1 MTTTTTHAAVLPH
14 QHQQALLDKSLA
26 KLFGELEP
34 AARVL
39 LREQL
44 EWVHVPGGR
53 VLMAQGEPADSM
65 YIVITGRLRAY
76 VCDDADGPEP
86 ARPPGGLG
94 AEREA
99 RSWLGYRLV
108 REMAR
113 GQAIGEM
120 ALFTGEPRSATVIA
134 IRDSVLVRLSNAH
147 FQRLLAS
154 SVQASL
160 ALTRQVIRRLLN
172 EQDRSMLDCPITMGL
187 LPISAG
193 VDTADFVRH
202 FVRALQPFGRVQVVD
217 AAVVDAA
224 LQSEG
229 AARSATVDTMGA
241 VPGDDLNQRVALLLD
256 HLEAGCEIMLLVADA
271 TPTEW
276 TRRCSRHCDELLLLA
291 DATEPPALDPIE
303 TACLVGSS
311 AGSSTRS
318 GTGSDMRTEA
328 AQILVLL
335 HPAATA
341 MPRNTAAWLA
351 RRPVADHVHL
361 RRGHE
366 GDLRRLAR
374 IQTRNAIGLVLAG
387 GGARGFAHL
396 GVWRALQEHGIEPD
410 VVGGTSIGAVMAA
423 FVAADQPIARVMD
436 VARRAFSINP
446 TGDFN
451 LLPLISL
458 IKGQRLK
465 HIVRKGTI
473 ELCGA
478 EVDVEDLWKGY
489 FCVATNFSQ
498 AREELLKS
506 GPLGPAMRA
515 SMSIPGALPPVV
527 RDGDLL
533 CDGGTFNN
541 FPVDVMRGVRG
552 VGRVIGVDL
561 SASKSR
567 RIEFDE
573 VPSAWALL
581 RDRLRP
587 RGQRRYR
594 LPSLAAYLMNVT
606 ILYSVSRQRQA
617 KKQTQLCFNP
627 PLERVGMLEWGKFE
641 QIVQQGY
648 AHAQIVLREQGV
660 AGSTAVVP

>member
-1 MTTTTTHAAVLPH
+1 MNMSTAAPPQ
-14 QHQQALLDKSLA
+14 QHQEALLDKSLLA
-26 KLFGELEP
+26 LFGELEP
-34 AARVL
+34 AARSL

-44 EWVHVPGGR
+44 EWVHIPGGQ
-53 VLMAQGEPADSM
+53 LLIAQGEPGDSM
-65 YIVITGRLRAY
+65 YIVISGRLRAY
-76 VCDDADGPEP
+76 IRDDPDSPQ
-86 ARPPGGLG
+86 
-94 AEREA
+94 
-99 RSWLGYRLV
+99 RLV

-147 FQRLLAS
+147 FQGLLAS
-154 SVQASL
+154 SVQVSL

-172 EQDRSMLDCPITMGL
+172 EQDRSMLAGPITMGL

-193 VDTADFVRH
+193 VDAADFARSFAV
-202 FVRALQPFGRVQVVD
+202 ALAPFGRVAVVD

-224 LQSEG
+224 LHAVGS
-229 AARSATVDTMGA
+229 ARSAAEDGA
-241 VPGDDLNQRVALLLD
+241 GDALNQRIAMLLD
-256 HLEAGCEIMLLVADA
+256 HIEAGCDIMLLVADD

-291 DATEPPALDPIE
+291 DATEAPALHPIE
-303 TACLVGSS
+303 TECLLDR
-311 AGSSTRS
+311 RS
-318 GTGSDMRTEA
+318 GSGLRTEA
-328 AQILVLL
+328 AEILLLL
-335 HPAATA
+335 HPPATP
-341 MPRNTAAWLA
+341 MPRHTAAWLA
-351 RRPVADHVHL
+351 RRPLADHLHL
-361 RRGHE
+361 RRGHA
-366 GDLRRLAR
+366 GDLQRVAR
-374 IQTRNAIGLVLAG
+374 IQTRNGVGLVLAG

-410 VVGGTSIGAVMAA
+410 VIGGTSMGAVMAA
-423 FVAADQPIARVMD
+423 FVATDQPIARVMD
-436 VARRAFSINP
+436 AARRAFSINP

-465 HIVRKGTI
+465 RIVREGTL

-478 EVDVEDLWKGY
+478 EIDVEDLWKNY

-498 AREELLKS
+498 AREEVLKS
-506 GPLGPAMRA
+506 GPLGAAMRA
-515 SMSIPGALPPVV
+515 SISIPGALPPVV
-527 RDGDLL
+527 RNGDLL

-541 FPVDVMRGVRG
+541 FPVDVMHGVRG
-552 VGRVIGVDL
+552 IGRVIGVDL
-561 SASKSR
+561 NASKAR

-587 RGQRRYR
+587 RGQRRYK
-594 LPSLAAYLMNVT
+594 LPSLPAYLMNVT
-606 ILYSVSRQRQA
+606 ILYSKSRQRQA
-617 KKQTQLCFNP
+617 QKLTQLCFNP
-627 PLERVGMLEWGKFE
+627 PLERVGLLEWGKFE

-648 AHAQIVLREQGV
+648 EHAQGVLREQV
-660 AGSTAVVP
+660 EAGSSSVAR